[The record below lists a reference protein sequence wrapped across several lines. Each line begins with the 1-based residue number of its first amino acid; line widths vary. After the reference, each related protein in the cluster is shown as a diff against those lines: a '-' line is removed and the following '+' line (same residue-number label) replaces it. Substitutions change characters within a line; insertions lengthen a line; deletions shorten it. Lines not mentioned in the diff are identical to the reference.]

1 MDSFEKMTKLWFWK
15 SYVREAGV
23 SVYSCSPIAA
33 EDLPDFK
40 DPGQRS
46 AISLGRRILNPVGE
60 LVKVAPESL
69 GIGQYQ
75 HDIPNKKLEESLSQ
89 VVEECVRHGL
99 YIITYTV

>member
-1 MDSFEKMTKLWFWK
+1 MVPL
-15 SYVREAGV
+15 VREAGV
-23 SVYSCSPIAA
+23 SVYSCSPVAA

-75 HDIPNKKLEESLSQ
+75 HDIPNKKLEESLGQ
-89 VVEECVRHGL
+89 VVEECVRIGDKVL
-99 YIITYTV
+99 KRLKIDV